1 MARPT
6 PITCPQLPLTHHARL
21 RMDGRRISPVAVAAV
36 LAHGREAWVRGAKVV
51 ALGHGE
57 VLKGA
62 RRGLDLRPF
71 EGLQVVCSPEGDI
84 LTVYR
89 NHDFRP
95 LRRSA

>member
-1 MARPT
+1 MAHPT
-6 PITCPQLPLTHHARL
+6 LLPLTHHARV
-21 RMDGRRISPVAVAAV
+21 RMDGRRISPAAVEAV
-36 LAHGREAWVRGAKVV
+36 LAHGRGVWIRGARVL
-51 ALGHGE
+51 ALGHRE
-57 VLKGA
+57 VLAGA